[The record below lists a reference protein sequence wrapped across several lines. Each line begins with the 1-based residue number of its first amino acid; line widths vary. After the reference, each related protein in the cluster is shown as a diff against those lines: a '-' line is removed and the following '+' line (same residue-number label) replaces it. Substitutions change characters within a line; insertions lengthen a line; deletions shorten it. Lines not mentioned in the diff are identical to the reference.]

1 MPSLPTVLV
10 PGLMCSARLYEP
22 QIPTLWQFGSVMV
35 ADHRADDSMGEIA
48 ERILGIAPPNFAL
61 VGLSMGGYIAFV
73 IAHKAPHRIARLA
86 LLDTSA
92 QPETPRQ
99 TERRLPQIALAKE
112 GRLGEIVDALFP
124 LFVHRDRQGDQEL
137 KRTVDIMAQETGA
150 DAFVRQQKA
159 IMSRPDAR
167 PFLAAIACPT
177 LVLVGDADTLT
188 PPACSQ
194 EIAAG
199 IPGANLVVVPECGH
213 LSTLERPEAV
223 NTALVEWMG
232 R

>member
-1 MPSLPTVLV
+1 MLSLPTVLV

-61 VGLSMGGYIAFV
+61 VGLSMGGYIAFI
-73 IAHKAPHRIARLA
+73 IAHKAPHRVARLA

-99 TERRLPQIALAKE
+99 TQRRLPQIALAKE